1 LNFHAK
7 IAAELEEPLFLP
19 KQPIKTPA
27 NVENMEED
35 NDSEDIP
42 LLLRSE
48 RRKQKATGS
57 RTSLMEVTLSSVK
70 TSHPLKRSISVHDI
84 STNKENTKIPNKS
97 IEVDSSASLPPGNRS
112 PGVQERSES
121 SAKQLQTSQQTN
133 NATQI
138 GTELLPSNTSNTD
151 KLTKSPTQR
160 TVSLRNIPPTDVN
173 NTEDHLNNTQTQ
185 TQETENHPQ
194 LTKLA
199 TEVSFIT
206 VNMATLSISG
216 RMSC

>member
-1 LNFHAK
+1 MNFHAK
-7 IAAELEEPLFLP
+7 IAAELEEPLFHP

-48 RRKQKATGS
+48 RRKQKVTGS

-70 TSHPLKRSISVHDI
+70 TSHPMKRSISVHDI

-97 IEVDSSASLPPGNRS
+97 IEVDRSASLPPGNRS

-121 SAKQLQTSQQTN
+121 SAKQPQTSQQTN
-133 NATQI
+133 NAAEI
-138 GTELLPSNTSNTD
+138 GTELPSNTSNTD
-151 KLTKSPTQR
+151 KLTKSPTQI
-160 TVSLRNIPPTDVN
+160 TVSLRNIPPTNVN
-173 NTEDHLNNTQTQ
+173 NMEDHLNITRMQ
-185 TQETENHPQ
+185 TQETENYPQ

-206 VNMATLSISG
+206 VNMATLGISG